1 MVAEMV
7 AREASGACYK
17 PRDTLGTGRL
27 SSHRWCSPDRAGQ
40 TNRTC
45 TLRARSSAN
54 SDRRKTVVVVMVVAA
69 LPVVV
74 VVMVVAV
81 GMPVAMAAVVMA
93 AEDTVARAVPVAA
106 VGRRAATAAAS
117 AATSGPEAWC
127 KQEKSPRQ
135 GSALELTDSL
145 QSDIL
150 VQAVLRRLCC
160 RPSRAGRAQSR

>member
-1 MVAEMV
+1 MAELQNLAQRCHSEQRPPSELEAPLLEGPAV
-7 AREASGACYK
+7 SAREASGACYK

-45 TLRARSSAN
+45 TRRARSSAN

-81 GMPVAMAAVVMA
+81 GMPVAMAAVMMA

-127 KQEKSPRQ
+127 KQE
-135 GSALELTDSL
+135 
-145 QSDIL
+145 
-150 VQAVLRRLCC
+150 
-160 RPSRAGRAQSR
+160 